1 MNELLRFWVNSA
13 VIAQGQRV
21 AGKCVACHCSLVTNG
36 QLGLFAIVK
45 IRENAARAVMGV
57 LALRL

>member
-1 MNELLRFWVNSA
+1 MNELLRFWVIALSLLKGSA
-13 VIAQGQRV
+13 SQGSV
-21 AGKCVACHCSLVTNG
+21 WLGHCSLVTNG

-45 IRENAARAVMGV
+45 IRENAARALMGV